1 MSNHNNKI
9 LYQNFD
15 KDEKIESTN
24 SVLQQIKKFIKKID
38 IDIKKK

>member
-1 MSNHNNKI
+1 MPNHENTI

-24 SVLQQIKKFIKKID
+24 SLLNKFKIFLKKLI
-38 IDIKKK
+38 

>member
-1 MSNHNNKI
+1 MPNYENTI

-24 SVLQQIKKFIKKID
+24 SVFQQIKNFFKKID
-38 IDIKKK
+38 LKK